1 MTEQH
6 GEGPSAPGD
15 EATRRSGAPPVVAV
29 LAAYTALVLITT
41 TVAVVGSRGR
51 GMEPGNTRAWI
62 DAWLIGDA
70 GWYQAIAAGGYS
82 YHPGQQSSIA
92 FFPTYPMVVRGV
104 GLVLGGDF
112 HLAGWL
118 VSLLAGAGAVVAF
131 TVWVWPRLP
140 RSAAITAVGLLLLY
154 PYSFFLYGAA
164 YSDSLFLF
172 LAIGA
177 MLLVE
182 RRRYWAAGLAGA
194 LATAGR
200 PVGVAVAAGLAVR
213 VLEQLAESQR
223 SPVVQLPG
231 RWWPGRP
238 GWRDLFRAVP
248 RVRWREAGV
257 LLAGLG
263 LAAWCVYLW
272 TTFGDP
278 LAFATVQA
286 APGWNQGGGPRTW
299 FKFDYF
305 GTILYRSPDLIARLT
320 AQAIMVLLALVL
332 LRRVWRLFGWGYLA
346 YAVVVLAIPV
356 IGTKDFMGTGRYVLA
371 AFPVIAAGAHVLATT
386 RFRWARPVVLATGFL
401 GMLWAER
408 DYARKRRAIP
418 ARAGPRARDGLS
430 APTWP

>member
-164 YSDSLFLF
+164 YSDLLFLF

-305 GTILYRSPDLIARLT
+305 GTILYRSPEFDR
-320 AQAIMVLLALVL
+320 
-332 LRRVWRLFGWGYLA
+332 
-346 YAVVVLAIPV
+346 P
-356 IGTKDFMGTGRYVLA
+356 
-371 AFPVIAAGAHVLATT
+371 AH
-386 RFRWARPVVLATGFL
+386 
-401 GMLWAER
+401 
-408 DYARKRRAIP
+408 
-418 ARAGPRARDGLS
+418 RAGDHGVAGSGVVAEGVAAVRLGDWRTPWWC
-430 APTWP
+430 WPSR